1 ISQLHITTINTRG
14 LRDEVKCQSVF
25 DHLHNSGG
33 DLFLLQECG
42 LPFMENYSKYEKR
55 WPHGWSIWSGDNQNT
70 ATGVAILFNNKKFQI
85 EKVENIVDGRVLLI
99 DLDKEGFQIRLIN
112 VYGPTDLSERVILL
126 QNLQSYICCGK
137 NVIIAGDFN
146 CILEKRGGNSKNA
159 STNRT
164 DTSSKDYMW
173 KMKFGKKSKEDISIW
188 KVPEI
193 LHNIV
198 N

>member
-55 WPHGWSIWSGDNQNT
+55 WTHGWSIWSGDNQNR

-99 DLDKEGFQIRLIN
+99 DLDKEGFKIRLIN

-146 CILEKRGGNSKNA
+146 LDPVPFSDHHKITVS
-159 STNRT
+159 
-164 DTSSKDYMW
+164 
-173 KMKFGKKSKEDISIW
+173 MKFVDSKKQRVGLW
-188 KVPEI
+188 KLNTSLLKNEK
-193 LHNIV
+193 IV
-198 N
+198 KRYTY